1 MKKPSTL
8 KQTTTASKQ
17 PSKRKSSSNRTAS
30 QPPQS
35 DDDVRSSLDLLDSVI
50 GEFDDGLLS
59 AAESEYGGGGH
70 GHGGGGRIEAEIR
83 KRPPPKSKAMGSSNK
98 DPLNQSEPP
107 LKPAQTGPN
116 GVSLTEKIDDIF
128 SELTEEIYSADKQQK
143 IMLRSE
149 STNSDSAGR
158 KLSPIRR
165 VNDPLPT
172 PPASSTR
179 KIAGKDEVVVY
190 ADKMERPKEVIPL
203 KRSVKAQIHSLET
216 RGRHHRVITTGDSV
230 NELENSKENSSN
242 GGMGMAVA
250 VKTSNG
256 NQNPTFTKNNPNRS
270 RSENP
275 PKTRSAT
282 GHGHR
287 ENLGNPMSLA
297 PTLEDDFASRVNVP
311 SSDPSKQRH
320 SANKAHPP
328 PPMPEKTK
336 IHLRNNEPTKTTSSN
351 KKKHQEQGF

>member
-1 MKKPSTL
+1 MCAARQRRIAITYIAREYLSRYATIKNFSFFFF
-8 KQTTTASKQ
+8 
-17 PSKRKSSSNRTAS
+17 SS
-30 QPPQS
+30 
-35 DDDVRSSLDLLDSVI
+35 DDVRSSLDLLDSVI

-59 AAESEYGGGGH
+59 AAESEYGGGGG

-98 DPLNQSEPP
+98 NPLNQSEPP

-179 KIAGKDEVVVY
+179 W
-190 ADKMERPKEVIPL
+190 VIFV
-203 KRSVKAQIHSLET
+203 SHNWVKAIL
-216 RGRHHRVITTGDSV
+216 
-230 NELENSKENSSN
+230 NFFFLK
-242 GGMGMAVA
+242 
-250 VKTSNG
+250 
-256 NQNPTFTKNNPNRS
+256 
-270 RSENP
+270 
-275 PKTRSAT
+275 
-282 GHGHR
+282 
-287 ENLGNPMSLA
+287 
-297 PTLEDDFASRVNVP
+297 
-311 SSDPSKQRH
+311 
-320 SANKAHPP
+320 
-328 PPMPEKTK
+328 
-336 IHLRNNEPTKTTSSN
+336 
-351 KKKHQEQGF
+351 